1 MFSKTCEYAI
11 KAVMHLAASSSEK
24 KLFSLNA
31 VAKAI
36 DSPAA
41 YTAKILQQLSKAGI
55 IHSSKGHLGGYY
67 IQKSKLKTLFLSDI
81 VNVIDGDNV
90 YTSCALGLKKCSAH
104 RPCPLHEN
112 FKGIRNELKLMLE
125 NTTIQDLVEGI
136 NKNGL
141 SLK

>member
-1 MFSKTCEYAI
+1 MFSKSCEYAI
-11 KAVMHLAASSSEK
+11 KAVIHLGSSAHEK
-24 KLFSLNA
+24 KLFSLIS
-31 VAKAI
+31 VANAI
-36 DSPAA
+36 DSPSA

-55 IHSSKGHLGGYY
+55 IRSTKGHLGGYY
-67 IQKSKLKTLFLSDI
+67 VEESHLKKLYLSDI

>member
-11 KAVMHLAASSSEK
+11 KAVMHLAVSASEK
-24 KLFSLNA
+24 KTLRLTA

-36 DSPAA
+36 NSPSA

-55 IHSSKGHLGGYY
+55 INSSKGHLGGYY
-67 IQKSKLKTLFLSDI
+67 IQRSQLKTLFLSDI

-90 YTSCALGLKKCSAH
+90 YTSCVLGLKKCSANH
-104 RPCPLHEN
+104 PCPLHN
-112 FKGIRNELKLMLE
+112 SFKGIRTDLKLMLE
-125 NTTIQDLVEGI
+125 NTSIKDLVEGMI
-136 NKNGL
+136 SNGF